1 MKERVTTILF
11 LFFSIAVAF
20 ANLMDG
26 KYHYLLFI
34 IPFVIS
40 LILQGK
46 HAKYIEILGIII
58 VSIYVIIAEN
68 IYIGI
73 IISLVTSVIF
83 YTENYSLKASRI
95 YICLMCIIVFVS
107 SFYTTIETRYIFVH
121 ALLDASAFYLCTKI
135 VWLTIAQAL
144 KKHSKPLENR
154 YLDVLEE
161 TKALAEDAIKELKAR
176 IQ

>member
-46 HAKYIEILGIII
+46 HAKYFELFGIII
-58 VSIYVIIAEN
+58 CSMYIIIGEN

-73 IISLVTSVIF
+73 IISLVASVLF
-83 YTENYSLKASRI
+83 YTENYSLKVSRI
-95 YICLMCIIVFVS
+95 YIGLMSIIVFVA
-107 SFYTTIETRYIFVH
+107 SFFTTIGTKYIFVH
-121 ALLDASAFYLCTKI
+121 SLLDVFAFYLCTKI
-135 VWLTIAQAL
+135 VWISIAQAL

-176 IQ
+176 I